1 MKNLNIPELRIVIPA
16 YNEESS
22 VGEVIDGTREACKD
36 AEIIVVDDGSK
47 DNTAAIAK
55 RRKVKVISNPTN
67 YGYGKALK
75 IGFNSKTDYIK
86 YFAFLDADNTY
97 PPEKIPELYNLCKG
111 KENGIDIAV
120 GSRFLGDN
128 TGMPVIRKLGNKF
141 FALIVSIYTGKKITD
156 AGSGMRVFK
165 ASLLSEFMDLPDGLS
180 FTPGM
185 TVKALHKGM
194 NYHEIP
200 IEYNE
205 RAGESKLSAIKDG
218 YRFFN
223 VISNTVKNHRPI
235 LFFST
240 IGIPLF
246 VGGVLLG
253 IYSVGRWLIG
263 SLFIPSFILTTLLIL
278 VGMFIM
284 MVGLV
289 ADMIVDLRRVVER
302 MEHEMKKR

>member
-1 MKNLNIPELRIVIPA
+1 MKDMKIVIPELRVVIPA

-22 VGEVIDGTREACKD
+22 IGEVIDRTREACKD

-55 RRKVKVISNPTN
+55 RRNVKVISNPTN

-75 IGFNSKTDYIK
+75 IGFDSKTDYIK

-97 PPEKIPELYNLCKG
+97 PPEKIPELYNLCKQ
-111 KENGIDIAV
+111 ENGVDIAV
-120 GSRFLGDN
+120 GSRFLGAN
-128 TGMPVIRKLGNKF
+128 KGMPIIRKLGNRF
-141 FALIVSIYTGKKITD
+141 FALIVSIYTGKTITD

-165 ASLLSEFMDLPDGLS
+165 ASLLPEFQDLPDGLS

-185 TVKALHKGM
+185 TVKVLHKGM
-194 NYHEIP
+194 TYQEIP
-200 IEYNE
+200 IEYHE

-235 LFFST
+235 AFFST

-246 VGGVLLG
+246 VIGVILG
-253 IYSVGRWLIG
+253 VYSVGRWLTG

-278 VGMFIM
+278 VGMFILM
-284 MVGLV
+284 IGLV
-289 ADMIVDLRRVVER
+289 ADMIVDLRHVVER
-302 MEHEMKKR
+302 MEKEMKK